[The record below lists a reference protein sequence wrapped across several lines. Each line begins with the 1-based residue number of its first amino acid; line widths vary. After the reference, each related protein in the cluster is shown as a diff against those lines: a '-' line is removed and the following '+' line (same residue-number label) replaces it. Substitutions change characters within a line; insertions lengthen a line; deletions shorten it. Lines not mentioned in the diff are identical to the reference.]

1 MEFGPRGIRVNTV
14 IPGLVRT
21 PQSLDEVESLGER
34 ALRELAPTVPLCRI
48 GDPEDVAGA
57 IRFLCGDDA
66 RYITGAE
73 IVVDGGLTVKQS
85 E

>member
-21 PQSLDEVESLGER
+21 PQSLDEVQSLGEQSLQ
-34 ALRELAPTVPLCRI
+34 ALAPSVPIERI
-48 GDPEDVAGA
+48 GKPEDIAGV
-57 IRFLCGDDA
+57 IRFLCSDDA
-66 RYITGAE
+66 QYVTAAE